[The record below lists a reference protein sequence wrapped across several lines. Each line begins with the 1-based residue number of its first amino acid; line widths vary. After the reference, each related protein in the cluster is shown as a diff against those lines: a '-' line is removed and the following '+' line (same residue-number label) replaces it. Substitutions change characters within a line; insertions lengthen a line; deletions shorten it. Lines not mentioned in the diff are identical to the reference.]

1 MKEVSENKR
10 LFGLDLLRILSIV
23 IVVSVHFFHNTEFYY
38 NSITGLSMRIQLGIR
53 NFCMSCVPLF
63 IMITGF
69 LNNKKDYNKKFFKGL
84 LNILIIW
91 LFYSVIELII
101 LGIKDGNL
109 FALDLK
115 AVIYKISS
123 FNACNYSWY
132 IEMFFG
138 LYLMTP
144 ILNRA
149 YESFDDKSKKIV
161 TALSI
166 LLTIIPIFTN
176 EMFDSI
182 FHIPSY
188 WTGIYIIA
196 YYFCGKSIAFFN
208 PKYNKLNLIMLIV
221 LVCIIGLFPLN
232 NKMPE
237 YESLLIFIQSNLLFL
252 LLYNVNINNKIV
264 RKIANFFSNISLDIY
279 LASSLIDVFVYEY
292 LYKFV
297 TNSSQ
302 QIIIIYFPI
311 TVFASFF
318 ISSLYA
324 CVRKLLVRIR

>member
-1 MKEVSENKR
+1 M
-10 LFGLDLLRILSIV
+10 
-23 IVVSVHFFHNTEFYY
+23 
-38 NSITGLSMRIQLGIR
+38 
-53 NFCMSCVPLF
+53 
-63 IMITGF
+63 
-69 LNNKKDYNKKFFKGL
+69 